1 MRRAWI
7 LLAVTVAAV
16 AAVAVAS
23 ARSDA
28 LTGNV
33 WVLTAV
39 RGKAPLHGT
48 EITSAFTPAGNVSGS
63 AGCNHYGGTFTVS
76 GGAIRISSL
85 VSTLM
90 GCPPK
95 IAAQESAFL
104 KALAAARA
112 YHVAGGKLTLETAGG
127 RTLLTYRARAR
138 R

>member
-7 LLAVTVAAV
+7 LLAVTLVAV

-23 ARSDA
+23 ARSDT

-33 WVLTAV
+33 WVLTTV
-39 RGKAPLHGT
+39 RGKAPLKGT
-48 EITSAFTPAGNVSGS
+48 IVTSTFTPAGNVSGS

-76 GGAIRISSL
+76 GGAIRIGSL

-112 YHVAGGKLTLETAGG
+112 YHVGGGKLTLETAGG
-127 RTLLTYRARAR
+127 RTLLTFVARAR
-138 R
+138 H